1 MATKLYPTVQFKP
14 GTYELDEFDCA
25 SIFLLVGTEKA
36 MLIDTGI
43 GIGDL
48 LGAVRQLT
56 DKPLVVV
63 MSHGHGDHTGGC
75 GQFEEIYL
83 NEKDWSFA
91 ELENMEMRKGYA
103 ALIARRQGG
112 LYAYDPEKDILPWEK
127 APRRLPLKDGQ
138 KFDLGGG
145 RVVTAYDCPGHTA
158 GEMVFL
164 DESTHTLFAGDAVN
178 CNLGLRGVPGDP
190 NFVSV
195 EKALGYLERLYDMR
209 DRYDG
214 IYNGHH
220 DFRPLGCPLAEDVLP
235 NAIDLCR
242 QLVDGSY
249 QPVTVPAAFPGQPD
263 RVVVKKG
270 EVMISYSEEGIHEP
284 KA

>member
-103 ALIARRQGG
+103 ALIAKRQGG

-164 DESTHTLFAGDAVN
+164 DESTRTLFAGDAVN

-195 EKALGYLERLYDMR
+195 K
-209 DRYDG
+209 
-214 IYNGHH
+214 
-220 DFRPLGCPLAEDVLP
+220 RPWAIWSGCTTCATATTASTTDTTISGRWAARWQRTCCPTPSTCAASWWTA
-235 NAIDLCR
+235 AIR
-242 QLVDGSY
+242 
-249 QPVTVPAAFPGQPD
+249 P
-263 RVVVKKG
+263 
-270 EVMISYSEEGIHEP
+270 
-284 KA
+284 